1 MGVSTIVRA
10 AGGVV
15 WRHPDGRAV
24 EVLLVH
30 RPAYDDWTF
39 PKGKLKSRERDEE
52 AALREVQEETGLRC
66 RLERELGVVS
76 YRDRKGRPKIVRYWV
91 MRPLAGRFSP
101 TEEVDR
107 VEWLPLGSAI
117 EALSYEHD
125 RVLLKML
132 DAGLAEHHP
141 HRANPAR
148 GTRTVPLYLVR
159 HAKSEARESWTEPDD
174 FRLLTEEGFLQAAGL
189 VDTLEGWPVERVL
202 SSPAV
207 RCRETVELLAR
218 TRGLPLELEDA
229 LAEGTGPER
238 AMALLSELAT
248 RPTVLSTH
256 GDVIEHVLSALATDG
271 VIEGGN
277 LKMKKGS
284 TWVLET
290 EQRRIIRARYLP
302 PP

>member
-15 WRHPDGRAV
+15 WRHPDGRAA

-52 AALREVQEETGLRC
+52 AALREVVEETGLRC

-91 MRPLAGRFSP
+91 MRPLSGRFSA

-107 VEWLPLGSAI
+107 VEWLPMGTAL

-125 RVLLKML
+125 RVLLRML
-132 DAGLAEHHP
+132 IAGADRHS
-141 HRANPAR
+141 HRAGPAP

-159 HAKSEARESWTEPDD
+159 HAKAEDRASWTEPDGL
-174 FRLLTEEGFLQAAGL
+174 RPLTEEGFHQAVGL
-189 VDTLEGWPVERVL
+189 IDVLEGLPVERIL

-207 RCRETVELLAR
+207 RCRQTVELLAR

-238 AMALLSELAT
+238 ATALLSELAT
-248 RPTVLSTH
+248 RATVLCTH
-256 GDVIEHVLSALATDG
+256 GDVIEHVLSALVEDG

-284 TWVLET
+284 TWALET
-290 EQRRIIRARYLP
+290 ERRRITRARYLP